1 LSPPRPTDSTPP
13 AGAESPLS
21 GREIIIGVCGGIAAY
36 KTAMLVSSLVQQG
49 CGVSVVMTAN
59 ARQFIGP
66 VTFRA
71 LTHRP
76 VYDDLWSAQ
85 DSADINHLALSE
97 RAELILVAPA
107 TANIIGKLA
116 NGIADDFLST
126 LLIGAACPVVLAPAM
141 NTRMWQHPAVQRNL
155 AFLKENGVSTIGP
168 ESGRLACD
176 TVGPGRMSEPADL
189 LEAIMTQL
197 AR

>member
-1 LSPPRPTDSTPP
+1 MSPPRPTDSSPP
-13 AGAESPLS
+13 GDAESPLS

-49 CGVSVVMTAN
+49 CGVSVVMTTN
-59 ARQFIGP
+59 AKQFIGP

-76 VYDDLWSAQ
+76 VYVDMWSAQ

-97 RAELILVAPA
+97 QAEMILVAPA

-126 LLIGAACPVVLAPAM
+126 LLIGAACPIALAPAM
-141 NTRMWQHPAVQRNL
+141 NTRMWQNPATQRNI

-168 ESGRLACD
+168 ESGRLACE
-176 TVGPGRMSEPADL
+176 VIGPGRMSEPADL
-189 LEAIMTQL
+189 LEYISTQFT
-197 AR
+197 R